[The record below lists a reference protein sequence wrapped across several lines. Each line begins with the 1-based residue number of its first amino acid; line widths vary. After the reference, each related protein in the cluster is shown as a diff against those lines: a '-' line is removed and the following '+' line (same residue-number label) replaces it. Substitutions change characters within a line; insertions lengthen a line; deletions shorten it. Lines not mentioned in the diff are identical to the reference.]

1 MNAASPSWI
10 TGPSLSWAARHGA
23 MYTYDGYLYVLGGWT
38 SSGCR
43 QEELSSVTF
52 RLMHAKFLL

>member
-52 RLMHAKFLL
+52 